1 MKINIYTDGA
11 SRGNPGEAGIGFVL
25 VNEKGKVIKEFSS
38 FVGIRT
44 NNAAEYMALIK
55 ALEEAKKLKATEVTV
70 FSDSEL
76 MVKQLNLEYKVKNE
90 GLKPLYD
97 EVQKLKNAFKSA
109 SFIHIPRSQNKR
121 ADELANYGIDS
132 KETEERRIKNMAILQ
147 ITVIPIATPTT
158 SLSNYVT
165 ECQRILKNIEGIK
178 YQLTPM
184 STIVEGDLDKIFEV
198 AKKLH
203 EAPFEKGIERVITSF
218 AIDDRR
224 DKPLTMEGK
233 VKSVEEKLKN
243 LD

>member
-25 VNEKGKVIKEFSS
+25 VNEKGKIIKEFSS

-76 MVKQLNLEYKVKNE
+76 MVKQLKNE
-90 GLKPLYD
+90 GLKPLY
-97 EVQKLKNAFKSA
+97 EKVQKLKNAFKSV